1 MLFQECDAERE
12 MCGTVSLYMESH
24 QEQFSYSKKKKKSLL
39 TASFQMYFKNCDLTP
54 YEFFFLGLHQSPGLC

>member
-24 QEQFSYSKKKKKSLL
+24 QEQFSYSKKKKRVL

-54 YEFFFLGLHQSPGLC
+54 YEFFSLGLHQSSGLC